1 MPSVVHRPAL
11 LHRCRRSSTPTP
23 THCTNRRLHD
33 GVELVERC
41 RDELERQGMFH
52 RLRLMRPAAVGRSIA
67 EPRPLIDQHSFL
79 HHRRHNVY
87 FAASVCGLGDDH
99 PALREFET
107 TNRTVCA
114 DQMAPSPR
122 WPSMNRPLSA
132 DSSSRSSRST
142 VACIGRRARIGRRGV
157 VPGRGGPELAFR
169 SSPVHHDAA
178 APATGVDPL
187 VERDD
192 PSPGTLTVF
201 AGTNTAHRV
210 TAVGGGR
217 DRIVA
222 VLSYAETPNFRYTD
236 QERHEFYGRT
246 GTL

>member
-1 MPSVVHRPAL
+1 MPSVVHRPPL

-114 DQMAPSPR
+114 DQMATSPR

-132 DSSSRSSRST
+132 SELPLHRSGTARVLRADRNALTSLHLGLVPPPPAVVAGECAVDEVRSQEHGHTDDHDGHTDRMNRWCDSSTHS
-142 VACIGRRARIGRRGV
+142 
-157 VPGRGGPELAFR
+157 
-169 SSPVHHDAA
+169 
-178 APATGVDPL
+178 
-187 VERDD
+187 
-192 PSPGTLTVF
+192 
-201 AGTNTAHRV
+201 
-210 TAVGGGR
+210 
-217 DRIVA
+217 
-222 VLSYAETPNFRYTD
+222 
-236 QERHEFYGRT
+236 
-246 GTL
+246 